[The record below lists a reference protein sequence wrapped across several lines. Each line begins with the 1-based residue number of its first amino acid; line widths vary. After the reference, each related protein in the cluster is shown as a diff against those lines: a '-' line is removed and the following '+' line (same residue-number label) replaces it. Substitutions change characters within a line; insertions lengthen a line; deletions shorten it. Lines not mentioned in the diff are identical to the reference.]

1 MVLRKIFRQLYICI
15 YIYLYLYI
23 YIYIYVPLLVLLY
36 KFKDYFIVGI
46 LNIISSL
53 LPNRQNQATAVII
66 TEAIERYC

>member
-1 MVLRKIFRQLYICI
+1 M
-15 YIYLYLYI
+15 
-23 YIYIYVPLLVLLY
+23 PLLVLLY